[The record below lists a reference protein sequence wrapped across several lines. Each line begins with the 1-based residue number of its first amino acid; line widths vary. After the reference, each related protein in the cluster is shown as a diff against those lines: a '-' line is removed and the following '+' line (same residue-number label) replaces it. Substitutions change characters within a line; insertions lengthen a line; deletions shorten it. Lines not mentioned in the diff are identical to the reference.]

1 MKRLRITVEGVAYDV
16 EVELLEDDEVTGYGA
31 VPGTGSG
38 PMLQSPSPVSSPRPT
53 PMPASSPP
61 AASTPSTDGAAPP
74 AGGGAEKELTSPI
87 AGILVEIKVKPG
99 DTVKVN
105 DPVVV
110 IEAMKMNT
118 NVHSPVAGKVKE
130 IQVKAGEAVKQGHIL
145 MTFE

>member
-1 MKRLRITVEGVAYDV
+1 MKRLRITVEGVSYDV

-31 VPGTGSG
+31 VPGTSSG

-53 PMPASSPP
+53 PTPASSPP
-61 AASTPSTDGAAPP
+61 AASTASRDGADSSAD
-74 AGGGAEKELTSPI
+74 GKTEKELTSPI
-87 AGILVEIKVKPG
+87 AGILVEVKVKPG
-99 DTVKVN
+99 DLVKVN

-130 IQVKAGEAVKQGHIL
+130 IRVKAGEAVQQGHVL

>member
-53 PMPASSPP
+53 PIPASSPP
-61 AASTPSTDGAAPP
+61 AASTPSTDGAVPSAS
-74 AGGGAEKELTSPI
+74 GGSQKELTSPI

-99 DTVKVN
+99 DTVNVN

-118 NVHSPVAGKVKE
+118 NVHSPIAGKVKE
-130 IQVKAGEAVKQGHIL
+130 ILAKAGEAVKQGHVL